1 MPENCSCVFSEN
13 AVRWV
18 YEIKG
23 VGRLSY
29 AGLRCA
35 GENIRLYRRRVSAG
49 TGTGRCAGVP
59 QVLRAEPL
67 RQITVCFRS
76 ARQMSGTVEE
86 MTAVMQRYK
95 TALVLMIETTPF
107 DYRDTAEQKNCKKAP
122 ELVDGTAYGKDAGGW
137 SDRPSDDGGR
147 TLEACALHVSL
158 LCGRAENGRR
168 CPHEM
173 LGKRWKNSLFFSDPV
188 LTRADRDA
196 CPYKQA
202 SEIAA

>member
-67 RQITVCFRS
+67 RQLRCAS
-76 ARQMSGTVEE
+76 GLPAGTVEE

-107 DYRDTAEQKNCKKAP
+107 DYRDTAEQKTAKK
-122 ELVDGTAYGKDAGGW
+122 
-137 SDRPSDDGGR
+137 
-147 TLEACALHVSL
+147 HQ
-158 LCGRAENGRR
+158 N
-168 CPHEM
+168 
-173 LGKRWKNSLFFSDPV
+173 V
-188 LTRADRDA
+188 LTEQLMAKMQADGLTDLLMMGAGPWKHAPCMSAYCVDA
-196 CPYKQA
+196 KKMADAVHMKCWANDGKIRYF
-202 SEIAA
+202 SLILF